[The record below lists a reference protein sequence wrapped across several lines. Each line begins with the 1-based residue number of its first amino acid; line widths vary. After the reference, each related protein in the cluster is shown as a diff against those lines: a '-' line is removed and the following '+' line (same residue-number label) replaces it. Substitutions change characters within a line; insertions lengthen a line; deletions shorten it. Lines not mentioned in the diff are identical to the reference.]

1 VIITVNPQLLAMM
14 GLQDFLKTVKKIKSR
29 INDKL
34 DVAGILLTMCDVRTN
49 LCKVIT
55 EQVTDTF
62 EGQIR
67 IFGSKIPNTVKVGES
82 VYYSEPLLEYAPE
95 CKACEAYENLAK
107 ELIAYEGK
115 RKIFDA
121 VDLLTEDTSAQ
132 VAEIKNGIE
141 QIKIDDIQ
149 AFHDHPFHLYEG
161 ERLQD
166 MVQSIKEHG
175 VLNPVIVRKLD
186 KGYEMLSGHNRANAA
201 KLAGLTE
208 VPAIVKLDLSDEEAY
223 VYVIET
229 NLMQRSFNDLMPSEK
244 AAVMAAHYDKV
255 CCQGKRNDIIRE
267 LKILNG
273 EEPDDTCCHNG
284 NKLKSLDVIAYEY
297 GFSSR
302 NAARYLR
309 LNYLIQPFKNLMD
322 ENKIALLAAVDISY
336 LTEDEQKMLWDI
348 MVRQGLKIKPA
359 YAEKLRKESGNLTEE
374 KMAEILEALQI
385 KHSDGNAGV
394 SLKLPKTICNKYF
407 EGMNSKQMA
416 SVVEQALAAW
426 FEGKEDAVV

>member
-1 VIITVNPQLLAMM
+1 M
-14 GLQDFLKTVKKIKSR
+14 
-29 INDKL
+29 
-34 DVAGILLTMCDVRTN
+34 
-49 LCKVIT
+49 
-55 EQVTDTF
+55 
-62 EGQIR
+62 
-67 IFGSKIPNTVKVGES
+67 
-82 VYYSEPLLEYAPE
+82 
-95 CKACEAYENLAK
+95 KANA
-107 ELIAYEGK
+107 GK

-132 VAEIKNGIE
+132 ATEVKAENGVE
-141 QIKIDDIQ
+141 QIKINDIQ
-149 AFHDHPFHLYEG
+149 SFHDHPFHLYEG

-175 VLNPVIVRKLD
+175 VLNPVIVRKFG

-208 VPAIVKLDLSDEEAY
+208 VPAIVKADLPDEEAY

-267 LKILNG
+267 LELLNG
-273 EEPDDTCCHNG
+273 IEPKSTCGHNG
-284 NKLKSLDVIAYEY
+284 HKLKNRDAMAAEY

-309 LNYLIQPFKNLMD
+309 LNYLIQPFKNMMD
-322 ENKIALLAAVDISY
+322 ENKIALLAAVDVSY
-336 LTEDEQKMLWDI
+336 LTEDEQKMLWNI
-348 MVRQGLKIKPA
+348 VERQGLKVKPA
-359 YAEKLRKESGNLTEE
+359 YAEKLRKESGSLTEE
-374 KMAEILEALQI
+374 KMAEILEALQV

-394 SLKLPKTICNKYF
+394 SLKLPKEICNKYF
-407 EGMNSKQMA
+407 EGMNSRQMA

-426 FEGKEDAVV
+426 FEGKKAAVV

>member
-1 VIITVNPQLLAMM
+1 M
-14 GLQDFLKTVKKIKSR
+14 
-29 INDKL
+29 
-34 DVAGILLTMCDVRTN
+34 
-49 LCKVIT
+49 
-55 EQVTDTF
+55 
-62 EGQIR
+62 
-67 IFGSKIPNTVKVGES
+67 
-82 VYYSEPLLEYAPE
+82 
-95 CKACEAYENLAK
+95 KANA
-107 ELIAYEGK
+107 GK

-132 VAEIKNGIE
+132 TTEVKAENGVE

-175 VLNPVIVRKLD
+175 VLNPVIVRKLG

-208 VPAIVKLDLSDEEAY
+208 VPAIVKADLPDEEAY

-255 CCQGKRNDIIRE
+255 CCQGKRNDIISE

-284 NKLKSLDVIAYEY
+284 NKLKSLDVIASEY

-322 ENKIALLAAVDISY
+322 ENKIALLAAVDVSY
-336 LTEDEQKMLWDI
+336 LTEDEQNMLWNI
-348 MVRQGLKIKPA
+348 VERQGLKVKPV
-359 YAEKLRKESGNLTEE
+359 YAEKLRKESGVLTEE
-374 KMAEILEALQI
+374 KMAEILEALQV
-385 KHSDGNAGV
+385 KHSEGNAGV
-394 SLKLPKTICNKYF
+394 SLKLPKAICNKYF

-426 FEGKEDAVV
+426 FEGKGAAVV

>member
-1 VIITVNPQLLAMM
+1 M
-14 GLQDFLKTVKKIKSR
+14 
-29 INDKL
+29 
-34 DVAGILLTMCDVRTN
+34 
-49 LCKVIT
+49 
-55 EQVTDTF
+55 
-62 EGQIR
+62 
-67 IFGSKIPNTVKVGES
+67 
-82 VYYSEPLLEYAPE
+82 
-95 CKACEAYENLAK
+95 KANA
-107 ELIAYEGK
+107 GK

-132 VAEIKNGIE
+132 TTEVKAENGVE

-175 VLNPVIVRKLD
+175 VLNPVIVRKLG

-208 VPAIVKLDLSDEEAY
+208 VPAIVKADLPDEEAY
-223 VYVIET
+223 VYVVET

-267 LKILNG
+267 LELLNG
-273 EEPDDTCCHNG
+273 IEPKSTCGHNG
-284 NKLKSLDVIAYEY
+284 HKLKSRDAMAAEY

-322 ENKIALLAAVDISY
+322 ENKIALLAAVDVSY
-336 LTEDEQKMLWDI
+336 LTENEQKMLWNI
-348 MVRQGLKIKPA
+348 VERQGLKVKPA
-359 YAEKLRKESGNLTEE
+359 YAEKLRKASGNLTEE
-374 KMAEILEALQI
+374 KMAEILEALQV
-385 KHSDGNAGV
+385 KHTDGNAGV
-394 SLKLPKTICNKYF
+394 SFKLPKSICSKYF
-407 EGMNSKQMA
+407 DGMDSKQMA
-416 SVVEQALAAW
+416 AVVEQALAAW
-426 FEGKEDAVV
+426 FEGKTNY

>member
-1 VIITVNPQLLAMM
+1 M
-14 GLQDFLKTVKKIKSR
+14 
-29 INDKL
+29 
-34 DVAGILLTMCDVRTN
+34 
-49 LCKVIT
+49 
-55 EQVTDTF
+55 
-62 EGQIR
+62 
-67 IFGSKIPNTVKVGES
+67 
-82 VYYSEPLLEYAPE
+82 
-95 CKACEAYENLAK
+95 KANA
-107 ELIAYEGK
+107 GK

-132 VAEIKNGIE
+132 TTEVKAENGVE

-149 AFHDHPFHLYEG
+149 AFYDHPFHLYEG

-166 MVQSIKEHG
+166 MVRSIKEHG
-175 VLNPVIVRKLD
+175 VLNPVIVRKLG

-208 VPAIVKLDLSDEEAY
+208 IPAIIKADLSDEEAY

-255 CCQGKRNDIIRE
+255 CCQSKRNDIIRE
-267 LKILNG
+267 LELLNG
-273 EEPDDTCCHNG
+273 IEPESTCGHNG
-284 NKLKSLDVIAYEY
+284 HKLKNRDAMAAEY

-322 ENKIALLAAVDISY
+322 ENKIALLAAVDVSY
-336 LTEDEQKMLWDI
+336 LTEDEQKMLWD
-348 MVRQGLKIKPA
+348 MVERQGLRIKPA
-359 YAEKLRKESGNLTEE
+359 YAERLRKESGSLTEE
-374 KMAEILEALQI
+374 KMAEILEALQV

-394 SLKLPKTICNKYF
+394 SFKLPKAICNKYF

-426 FEGKEDAVV
+426 FEGKAAQSV